1 MLCYSERC
9 RPACTTEVLRLD
21 ADQPWTLVLHPNAL
35 QLAAISDSNAAIVK
49 AAALAAYNQAVNQ
62 ASTTAASERA
72 TAFQLFATSVSQ
84 SRATEAAVLSQ
95 LKHPTIDIGT
105 ESQGYSLPSKR
116 LRM

>member
-21 ADQPWTLVLHPNAL
+21 GGQMPADLRYHPNAL

-84 SRATEAAVLSQ
+84 SRATEAAVLSPI
-95 LKHPTIDIGT
+95 KASND
-105 ESQGYSLPSKR
+105 
-116 LRM
+116 